1 MNNFEAV
8 LLSIP
13 EITSKDKNDCLK
25 KFTDMISDN
34 SGKIVNTEDWG
45 LRDLSYK
52 INNASKA
59 FYNYYQI
66 EIDGT
71 KIENIKKTLSQDEN
85 FIRHLII
92 KVENHQELPTK
103 LYNEKK

>member
-8 LLSIP
+8 LLLSP
-13 EITSKDKNDCLK
+13 EITSKTKNDCLD
-25 KFTDMISDN
+25 KFTSMITEN

-52 INNASKA
+52 MNNASKA

-66 EIDGT
+66 EIDNT

>member
-8 LLSIP
+8 LLSSP
-13 EITSKDKNDCLK
+13 EITSKIKNDCLK
-25 KFTDMISDN
+25 KFTDMISEN
-34 SGKIVNTEDWG
+34 SGKIINAEDWG

-52 INNASKA
+52 MNNISKA
-59 FYNYYQI
+59 FYNYYQF

-92 KVENHQELPTK
+92 RVENHQELPTK